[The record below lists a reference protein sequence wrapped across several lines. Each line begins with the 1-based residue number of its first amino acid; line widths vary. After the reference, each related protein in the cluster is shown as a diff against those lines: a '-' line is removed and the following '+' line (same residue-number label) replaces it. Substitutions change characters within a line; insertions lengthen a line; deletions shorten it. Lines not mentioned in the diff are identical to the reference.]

1 MQIPIDK
8 ILPNPEQP
16 RKYFDQVEL
25 EGLAQSIREHG
36 IIEPLV
42 LEESSAGLYII
53 HDGERR
59 WRAAKLAG
67 LKEVPASIVPPL
79 NGTGPQNRL
88 ERALICNIQRSDL
101 NPIEEGQAFARLREM
116 DLSENRIAISLG
128 ISIAR
133 VHQRLRLL
141 LLDKPIQNLIAA
153 NKISKDAHLVDALL
167 DVPDSK
173 ARIALANKFAEHHTT
188 VNASVEACKKVI
200 GQLAAEQIVDGV
212 PSLKLATKRTGT
224 VNQLQWDALAQ
235 VGRLPPWLLVEIAAR
250 DTCKSCSLAEMA
262 SEVTCKD
269 CPAVVMLIQ
278 MIGKAN
284 HGPKLNR

>member
-25 EGLAQSIREHG
+25 EELAQSIREHG

-42 LEESSAGLYII
+42 LEESNAGLYII

-67 LKEVPASIVPPL
+67 LKEIPASVVPPL

-101 NPIEEGQAFARLREM
+101 NPIEEAQAFSRLREM
-116 DLSENRIAISLG
+116 DLSENKIAISLG

-153 NKISKDAHLVDALL
+153 NKISKDIHLVDALL
-167 DVPDSK
+167 EVPDQK

-200 GQLAAEQIVDGV
+200 GHLAAEQIIDGE
-212 PSLKLATKRTGT
+212 PSLKIATKHTGA

-235 VGRLPPWLLVEIAAR
+235 VGRLPPWLLVELAVR
-250 DTCKSCSLAEMA
+250 DTCKNCSLAELA

-269 CPAVVMLIQ
+269 CPLVVMLIQ

-284 HGPKLNR
+284 HGPERNR